1 MDINIEARLQKLE
14 KLAYRLENL
23 LPIPGTDLRF
33 GVDAVLGLV
42 PVVGD
47 VVAVIPG
54 AYIMVEAY
62 DMGASRR
69 LLIRMG
75 LNLGVDVVIGLVPGI
90 GDLFDVAW
98 NANTRNVALL
108 RRHLETQTAHA
119 EWARAAVD
127 VDPASVQD
135 AEGAI

>member
-1 MDINIEARLQKLE
+1 MDVNIDTRLQKLE

-33 GVDAVLGLV
+33 GVDAVLGLL

-54 AYIMVEAY
+54 AYIMVEAH

-69 LLIRMG
+69 LLIRMA

-119 EWARAAVD
+119 EWARAAVTS
-127 VDPASVQD
+127 DPATV
-135 AEGAI
+135 